1 MTTWTSDIE
10 TILDQIRINCVYM
23 SSQHKTSYFYYK
35 QISTYFRIPT
45 IILASVASVS
55 SVGLQSYIAQQHIS
69 AITCLISLV
78 VGIINSM
85 ELYLKLQEN
94 IEIELEKSKQYYSLA
109 TDIYKVLNLDKVNR
123 DNDANKILD
132 EFYDRYRLL
141 FQESNLMKNV
151 FSDKLLK
158 LPPKKPRFNYKNK
171 SKTIEAPKEPN
182 TDSTFSSSSCSS
194 SSVSSEGQSPLNL
207 NSENRYEEETNTDN
221 IELNINTSEYSE
233 EMI

>member
-10 TILDQIRINCVYM
+10 NILDQIRINCVYM
-23 SSQHKTSYFYYK
+23 SGQHKTSYFYYK

-158 LPPKKPRFNYKNK
+158 LPPKKPRFNYKK
-171 SKTIEAPKEPN
+171 KPKTIESN
-182 TDSTFSSSSCSS
+182 TESSISSSSST
-194 SSVSSEGQSPLNL
+194 SSVISEGQSPLNI
-207 NSENRYEEETNTDN
+207 NTGNRYVEDTVQNDTA
-221 IELNINTSEYSE
+221 LNINEYNE
-233 EMI
+233 EML